1 MQIIALLSP
10 TPQASPDALR
20 AHAVSENR
28 AIWDLY
34 RAGTIRSMHFR
45 TDYPGAVLTLEAG
58 SLDEA
63 RRAVSALPMVI
74 EGLLAAELIPIGPFI
89 PLENLFASADT
100 AHASAD

>member
-34 RAGTIRSMHFR
+34 
-45 TDYPGAVLTLEAG
+45 PGAVLTLEAG
-58 SLDEA
+58 SLEEA